1 MVKLQELEK
10 WWTPRQVQSYTG
22 YSRQG
27 ILEFAKEGRIRAAFV
42 GLAHREHGRGIWV
55 YDPESV
61 EEFVRVRGIKEKV
74 EAVAE
79 DEAEYGKD
87 QR

>member
-1 MVKLQELEK
+1 MVRLKDLEN

-27 ILEFAKEGRIRAAFV
+27 ILEFAKEGKIRAAFV
-42 GLAHREHGRGIWV
+42 GLAHKEHGRGIWV

-61 EEFVRVRGIKEKV
+61 EEFVKVRGIKDKV
-74 EAVAE
+74 EVAAE
-79 DEAEYGKD
+79 DRAEYGKK